1 MIAHLWNHNFGGMVE
16 IGRKIMKYQGP
27 EKSTNFWLT
36 CLLHANV
43 TKESFAPLKRQQAT
57 SWPGGGQGP
66 RPKLC
71 GCSWL
76 GRWFQTDPDD
86 MVLDCLNMEIHGDI
100 IPMAIPWGISKN
112 GQNRMMMNQ
121 WMDVEWDALLSDAI
135 LSSDEPCSGSLLDF
149 LPSTASTS
157 LSPPLPVTPHM
168 FSIHLHFESCWL
180 IVQCCFQ
187 CKYS

>member
-1 MIAHLWNHNFGGMVE
+1 MIAHLLNHNFGGMVE

-27 EKSTNFWLT
+27 QKSTNFWLT

-66 RPKLC
+66 GPKLC
-71 GCSWL
+71 
-76 GRWFQTDPDD
+76 DD
-86 MVLDCLNMEIHGDI
+86 MDLDCLNMGIHGD
-100 IPMAIPWGISKN
+100 AWGYMGRSFQWPFHGGYTMDKIEWWWTSGWMWN
-112 GQNRMMMNQ
+112 GMPYM
-121 WMDVEWDALLSDAI
+121 
-135 LSSDEPCSGSLLDF
+135 SSDEPCGGSLLDF

-168 FSIHLHFESCWL
+168 FSIHLHFESFWL